1 MELFRFRVVRPILA
15 QQSSGLNVATM
26 FDPPLKTDELR
37 EAAAGLADRQR
48 DHDIS
53 SPLAWLDGF
62 SAELALRGDRVAP
75 DACVALLPNGWQ
87 EQVSGDDWT
96 ELGHQLALQ
105 LVQAAAAAAENAS
118 QVEAVCRQLRVL
130 ELVTTLAVDARQD
143 AADRVLRTAAD
154 VQALVTWRH
163 VILPADLLPPP
174 GRLPLLAR
182 RPGFADLYV
191 VRDEWNHYEAGEIAA
206 TVNVLSGEKFSK
218 KLRHSTMV
226 DALTSS
232 TTEVTTSQLTEKQQT
247 TSSSLSESSSKDA
260 SLNIGAQGQVQTSG
274 QYGPTQ
280 VTTSLGAQ
288 LQVSQ
293 SQADSAAS
301 STAYQTLQRA
311 VNSVTQQVT
320 TVQSQRTVTRDSS
333 VDEHVLQNTRAAVM
347 VGIYRWLN
355 EVHYAQL
362 VRYPHRYILE
372 FQVPEPGAWLK
383 WALRNTST
391 ADWDNP
397 DPGLFRLP
405 GAQQDLSA
413 ADITPDDYTTN
424 PAKPGT
430 WRSLAQQ
437 WRVRGLTPAPAAT
450 VTVAVQVTVNPPSD
464 SDSSGVPRVAMVA
477 DESLTVPAGYQAVKW
492 SAQFSAFKN
501 GQTIEFEE
509 AWVTVGGSQQGIGE
523 SRLPDGNWDIRL
535 LGSLHDAVDPD
546 TTSFDVGAIDTGT
559 IPVLVYAF
567 EYIDGLTCHVT
578 VTCRRLDETL
588 AQWQEETFDQVASAY
603 QSLLTAYQQ
612 ERDSRSQQVN
622 GVAGTAGPPA
632 VNQARAVNEL
642 RRMVIQDLL
651 GELVTGEADVKVG
664 GDPPLGADE
673 PYVPAEPLADA
684 ATIQFFE
691 QAFEWENLTY
701 ICYPYYWGRHET
713 WIANVSAVT
722 ADPEFDQFLNAGS
735 ARVVVPARPGFEDV
749 VLFFL
754 YSGIIWGGTQ
764 PPAPDE
770 PGYLSIAQEIEAL
783 QRDATDGTPLT
794 PSWSV
799 TLPTALLWAGSD
811 SGTLPAN
818 PAPTIPPPGQR

>member
-1 MELFRFRVVRPILA
+1 MVELFRFRVVRPILA
-15 QQSSGLNVATM
+15 QPSSGLNVPAM
-26 FDPPLKTDELR
+26 FDPPLKTHELR
-37 EAAAGLADRQR
+37 EAAAGLAGRQR

-53 SPLAWLDGF
+53 SLLAWLDGF
-62 SAELALRGDRVAP
+62 SAELALRSDRVVP
-75 DACVALLPNGWQ
+75 DACAALLPDGWQ

-105 LVQAAAAAAENAS
+105 LVQAAETSADQAS
-118 QVEAVCRQLRVL
+118 QVEALCRRLRVL
-130 ELVTTLAVDARQD
+130 ELVTILAADARQD
-143 AADRVLRTAAD
+143 EADRTLQTAAD
-154 VQALVTWRH
+154 VQALVSWRH
-163 VILPADLLPPP
+163 VILPADLLPP
-174 GRLPLLAR
+174 GQVPLLAR

-191 VRDEWNHYEAGEIAA
+191 VRDEWNRYEADVIAA
-206 TVNVLSGEKFSK
+206 TVNVLPGEKFSRT
-218 KLRHSTMV
+218 LRHSTMV
-226 DALTSS
+226 DALTST

-247 TSSSLSESSSKDA
+247 TSSSLSESSSKEA

-293 SQADSAAS
+293 SQADSVAS

-311 VNSVTQQVT
+311 VNSMTQQVT
-320 TVQSQRTVTRDSS
+320 TIQSQRTVTRDSS
-333 VDEHVLQNTRAAVM
+333 VDEHVLQNTRDGVT

-355 EVHYAQL
+355 EVHYAQV

-383 WALRNTST
+383 WALQNTST

-397 DPGLFRLP
+397 DPGPFRLP
-405 GAQQDLSA
+405 SAEQNLSP
-413 ADITPDDYTTN
+413 ADITPDDYTAN
-424 PAKPGT
+424 PPKPGT
-430 WRSLAQQ
+430 WRLLAQQ
-437 WRVRGLTPAPAAT
+437 WRVRGLIPAPAAT
-450 VTVAVQVTVNPPSD
+450 VTVAVQVTVNPPSE
-464 SDSSGVPRVAMVA
+464 SGSSGVPRVALVA
-477 DESLTVPAGYQAVKW
+477 DESFTVPSGYRAETW

-501 GQTIEFEE
+501 GQTIKFEE
-509 AWVTVGGSQQGIGE
+509 AWVTVGASQQGIGE
-523 SRLPDGNWDIRL
+523 SRLQDGSWDIRL
-535 LGSLHDAVDPD
+535 LGSLHDADNPD
-546 TTSFDVGAIDTGT
+546 TTSFNVGGIDTGT
-559 IPVLVYAF
+559 IPVSVYAF

-603 QSLLTAYQQ
+603 QSLLAAYQQ
-612 ERDSRSQQVN
+612 ERDSRAQQVN

-651 GELVTGEADVKVG
+651 SALVTGEEDVKVG
-664 GDPPLGADE
+664 GDPPLAADE
-673 PYVPAEPLADA
+673 PYVPAAPLADT

-713 WIANVSAVT
+713 WVANVSAAT

-749 VLFFL
+749 VLFYL
-754 YSGIIWGGTQ
+754 YTGTIWDGTQ

-783 QRDATDGTPLT
+783 QRGATDGTPLT

-799 TLPTALLWAGSD
+799 TLPTTLLWAGSD
-811 SGTLPAN
+811 PGTLPAN
-818 PAPTIPPPGQR
+818 PAPTIPPPGEG